1 MRYSVS
7 DTAEYG
13 DYVSGPRIVTE
24 ATKKEMEKIL
34 KDIQSG
40 KFAKNWIE
48 ENEKGRPFFTKIRK
62 EQSTHQIEKVGA
74 KLRKMMKWI
83 NAK

>member
-1 MRYSVS
+1 
-7 DTAEYG
+7 TAEYG
-13 DYVSGPRIVTE
+13 DYVSGPRIVTDT
-24 ATKKEMEKIL
+24 TKKEMVKIL

-48 ENEKGRPFFTKIRK
+48 ENEKGRPFFNKIRK
-62 EQSTHQIEKVGA
+62 TESVHQIEKVGA

-83 NAK
+83 DSK